1 MSERLVRFGI
11 AMEASLLRE
20 FDDVVEAR
28 GGTRSEAFRDLA
40 RGAVIRSKIRRGAE
54 AVATLTLVYDHHVR
68 DLTERL
74 TQLQHDLGSRV
85 RSTLHIHL
93 DHESCL
99 EVIVMQGRA
108 DQLQAIAD
116 RIVALKGVKHGGIEL
131 YAGLDES
138 QHHHSHGPEA
148 ATEHQHA
155 APAASVSAGNTHRK
169 PKKAPAETPGRKRK
183 AKTS

>member
-54 AVATLTLVYDHHVR
+54 AVATLTLVYDQHVR

-131 YAGLDES
+131 YAGLDEA
-138 QHHHSHGPEA
+138 QHHHHHAHAPDV
-148 ATEHQHA
+148 ATEYH
-155 APAASVSAGNTHRK
+155 PAAAAVSTRKTRRK
-169 PKKAPAETPGRKRK
+169 PKKTAAEATGRKRK
-183 AKTS
+183 